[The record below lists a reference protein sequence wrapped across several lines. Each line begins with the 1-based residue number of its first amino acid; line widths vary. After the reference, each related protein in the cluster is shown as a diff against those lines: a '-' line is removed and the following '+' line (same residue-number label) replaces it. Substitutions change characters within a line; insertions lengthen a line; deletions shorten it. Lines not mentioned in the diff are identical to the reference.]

1 MKLFYYLAL
10 TRPAN
15 VITAVSDIA
24 AGVAIANA
32 FLMEA
37 FPWASFVFLILATSG
52 LYAGGIVFN
61 DVFDAELDKIERP
74 ERIIP
79 SGNLTRNQAVF
90 FGITLF
96 VFAIFFATLVS
107 IQSGVIAALI
117 ALFAVIYDK
126 FAKNYL
132 VGGPLTMGLCRGL
145 NLALGMSILADR
157 QLPEMWMMV
166 FIPIVFVAAI
176 TLTSQ
181 GEVLGNN
188 KLSITFA
195 LVLDILVAAV
205 ILTLGF
211 KGVMNLWM
219 VLPFVLLWIGIN
231 FSAKLKAIRLNEPKN
246 IMNAVKMGVLSLIPL
261 NASYVAGFSNW
272 KYGLAVLCL
281 LPVSILL
288 AKKFSVT

>member
-1 MKLFYYLAL
+1 MKLFYYFAL

-15 VITAVSDIA
+15 VITAISDIA

-32 FLMEA
+32 FLVTP
-37 FPWASFVFLILATSG
+37 FPWTSFVFLSLATSG

-61 DVFDAELDKIERP
+61 DVFDVELDKIERP

-79 SGNLTRNQAVF
+79 SGKLTKNQAVF

-96 VFAIFFATLVS
+96 IVAIFLATLVS
-107 IQSGVIAALI
+107 VQSGVIAALI
-117 ALFAVIYDK
+117 AFFAVIYDK
-126 FAKNYL
+126 FAKHYL
-132 VGGPLTMGLCRGL
+132 IGGPLIMGFCRGL
-145 NLALGMSILADR
+145 NLALGMSILPNR

-166 FIPIVFVAAI
+166 FIPIVFIAAI

-188 KLSITFA
+188 KLSVTFA
-195 LVLDILVAAV
+195 LALDILVAAV
-205 ILTLGF
+205 ILTLGI
-211 KGVMNLWM
+211 KGVMNLWT
-219 VLPFVLLWIGIN
+219 VFPFVLIWIGIN
-231 FSAKLKAIRLNEPKN
+231 FSAKFKAIRFNEPKN

-272 KYGLAVLCL
+272 KYGLAV
-281 LPVSILL
+281 
-288 AKKFSVT
+288 

>member
-15 VITAVSDIA
+15 VITAVSDIV

-37 FPWASFVFLILATSG
+37 FPWASFVFLTLATSG

-61 DVFDAELDKIERP
+61 DVFDVELDKIERP

-79 SGNLTRNQAVF
+79 SGKLTRNQAVF

-126 FAKNYL
+126 FTKNYL

-231 FSAKLKAIRLNEPKN
+231 FFAKLKAIRFNEPKN